1 MNPLKPSGPYMFLH
15 DTSRRDPLIV
25 QDLADP
31 RLRPIKAI
39 SWHFVQNPEFARL
52 EIMTHPAGFTT
63 LAKYAERYGTL
74 GHVFDL
80 ELKLGSEGCRI
91 HRPVCTQSGP
101 TYLVLEFLLH
111 GLNLEFDK
119 D

>member
-1 MNPLKPSGPYMFLH
+1 MNLFKPSGPYAFLH
-15 DTSRRDPLIV
+15 GTSRRDFLIV

-31 RLRPIKAI
+31 KLRPIKAI

-52 EIMTHPAGFTT
+52 ELATHPAGFTT
-63 LAKYAERYGTL
+63 LTKYAERYGTL
-74 GHVFDL
+74 GHTFNL

-91 HRPVCTQSGP
+91 HRPVCTQSGS
-101 TYLVLEFLLH
+101 TYLVLEFLLN
-111 GLNLEFDK
+111 GLNIEFAK